1 VTDQELWSRGVA
13 ALQAEFSRLPAEPAA
28 RVASLAGQIRAAK
41 QELFAISAAAQGE
54 ALCADCGGACCGR
67 GKYHLSTVDLLACL
81 VAGQSLFTPDF
92 AAPLCPYLG
101 DGGCLMAPEFRPLT
115 CVIFICEAVDG
126 RLSPEAAARFG
137 EGEAALRDCYRGVD
151 QLFGSRLGGS
161 FLLAVARTLTA
172 TDGRLLAG
180 R

>member
-1 VTDQELWSRGVA
+1 
-13 ALQAEFSRLPAEPAA
+13 
-28 RVASLAGQIRAAK
+28 
-41 QELFAISAAAQGE
+41 
-54 ALCADCGGACCGR
+54 
-67 GKYHLSTVDLLACL
+67 
-81 VAGQSLFTPDF
+81 
-92 AAPLCPYLG
+92 
-101 DGGCLMAPEFRPLT
+101 
-115 CVIFICEAVDG
+115 VDG
-126 RLSPEAAARFG
+126 RLSPEAAGRFG